1 MRTHFTSGQC
11 RGVMATSQG
20 RLRYAVE
27 LIMAEPT
34 VRDRILQ
41 ALEDLPPDATFDDA
55 IERLV
60 FLAKIDAGLAE
71 LDAGKGVPHDE
82 AKRRL
87 GL

>member
-1 MRTHFTSGQC
+1 
-11 RGVMATSQG
+11 MATSQTA
-20 RLRYAVE
+20 RE
-27 LIMAEPT
+27 Q
-34 VRDRILQ
+34 ILT

-71 LDAGKGVPHDE
+71 LDEGKGISHDE
-82 AKRRL
+82 AKQRL

>member
-1 MRTHFTSGQC
+1 VRF
-11 RGVMATSQG
+11 
-20 RLRYAVE
+20 LNAVKS
-27 LIMAEPT
+27 IMPERT
-34 VRDRILQ
+34 VRERILQ

-71 LDAGKGVPHDE
+71 LNAGQGVPHDE
-82 AKRRL
+82 VKQRL